1 MRELSQNND
10 MLAYHFKSKFDQ
22 HFGQQVVWSRLTSNL
37 EMKKL
42 GSSEAYLLKL
52 GKNLSWDRT
61 VRSYLQFFVKMRY

>member
-22 HFGQQVVWSRLTSNL
+22 HFVQQVVWSRLISNL